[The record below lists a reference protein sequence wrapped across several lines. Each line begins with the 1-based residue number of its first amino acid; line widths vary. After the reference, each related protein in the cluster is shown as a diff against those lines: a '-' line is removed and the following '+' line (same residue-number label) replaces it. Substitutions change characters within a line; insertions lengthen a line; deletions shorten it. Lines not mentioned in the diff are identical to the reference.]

1 MRVKIQD
8 VAQRAGVG
16 VGTVSRVLNNSP
28 LVSDA
33 TRQRVLAAIAELNY
47 VPNPSARRLS
57 LGRTLLIAVIAPFFT
72 RPSVVERLRGIEQVL
87 AGSPYDLIIYNVETP
102 ERRDEIIRELPR
114 RDAVD
119 GVIIVSLAPQ
129 ERERAYLL
137 KSQVPLVLLDS
148 SFDSEGSF
156 SHVLSDDVR
165 GGELAT
171 RHLIELGH
179 RRIGYISDR
188 LDNSFNFTSS
198 RDRYQGYR
206 RALETA
212 GIVFRPSLHG
222 QGEHGRPEARRLARA
237 MLSLPERPTAIFAAS
252 DTQAMGVLEAA
263 RDLNLRVPEDLS
275 LVGYDD
281 IEVAEYLNLSTIRQ
295 LLYESGRLS
304 VELLL
309 RVLEEPQMAPVRIQ
323 LPTELVLRRTTAAPA
338 A

>member
-1 MRVKIQD
+1 M
-8 VAQRAGVG
+8 
-16 VGTVSRVLNNSP
+16 
-28 LVSDA
+28 
-33 TRQRVLAAIAELNY
+33 
-47 VPNPSARRLS
+47 
-57 LGRTLLIAVIAPFFT
+57 
-72 RPSVVERLRGIEQVL
+72 
-87 AGSPYDLIIYNVETP
+87 
-102 ERRDEIIRELPR
+102 
-114 RDAVD
+114 
-119 GVIIVSLAPQ
+119 VSLAP
-129 ERERAYLL
+129 RESECALL
-137 KSQVPLVLLDS
+137 GQSQTPLVLLDS
-148 SFDSEGSF
+148 SFDSQGMF

-198 RDRYQGYR
+198 RDRYHGYR
-206 RALETA
+206 QALESA
-212 GIVFRPSLHG
+212 GIAFRPLLHG
-222 QGEHGRPEARRLARA
+222 QGAHGRPEARRLARA

-263 RDLNLRVPEDLS
+263 RDLHLCVPEDLS

-309 RVLEEPQMAPVRIQ
+309 RALEEPQMAPVRIQ
-323 LPTELVLRRTTAAPA
+323 LPTELVVRLTTTAPPA
-338 A
+338 